1 MKLTNKAAAAVMAA
15 CLAVL
20 PATAAEKAACVKGPD
35 EVALQT
41 RVVQTDLM
49 VAALSCGASARYN
62 EFVKANQ
69 PVLMAAHTQLTKFF
83 TKARGGSRALNA
95 FITKLA
101 NDSSRRSIANI
112 AAFCQET
119 GWLYDAMLS
128 PARGDFVTFIGPLL
142 VAQRHGYAPCEAKPQ
157 LMAVGPTGPMPVTV
171 AAAAPAEAPAAAPP
185 AAAPQPATP
194 PPAAAAPKADTS
206 GVPTP
211 KPKPTTL
218 ASRITALKIRSRD

>member
-1 MKLTNKAAAAVMAA
+1 MTLKTRIAAALTAA
-15 CLAVL
+15 SFAIA
-20 PATAAEKAACVKGPD
+20 PATAADAACVKGPD
-35 EVALQT
+35 EVALQV
-41 RVVQTDLM
+41 RVIQTDLM

-83 TKARGGSRALNA
+83 SAKRGGQRALNS

-112 AAFCQET
+112 ALFCQET
-119 GWLYDAMLS
+119 GWLYDALLS
-128 PARGDFVTFIGPLL
+128 PTRGDFVTFIGPLL
-142 VAQRHGYAPCEAKPQ
+142 TAQRHGFQPCEAKAQ
-157 LMAVGPTGPMPVTV
+157 LMAIGPTGPLPVDV
-171 AAAAPAEAPAAAPP
+171 AAAAPPAAAAPAAAPP
-185 AAAPQPATP
+185 AAAPAPAAA
-194 PPAAAAPKADTS
+194 PPAQAAPKADTS

-218 ASRITALKIRSRD
+218 ASR

>member
-1 MKLTNKAAAAVMAA
+1 MKLTLRFAAA
-15 CLAVL
+15 L
-20 PATAAEKAACVKGPD
+20 TAASLAFVPAASAAEACVKGPD
-35 EVALQT
+35 EVALQV
-41 RVVQTDLM
+41 RVIQTDLM

-83 TKARGGSRALNA
+83 TKKRGGQTALNA

-119 GWLYDAMLS
+119 GWLYDALLN
-128 PARGDFVTFIGPLL
+128 PERGDLVTFIGPLL
-142 VAQRHGYAPCEAKPQ
+142 VAQRHGYQPCEPKPQ
-157 LMAVGPTGPMPVTV
+157 LLAVGPTGTTPATV
-171 AAAAPAEAPAAAPP
+171 AAAPP
-185 AAAPQPATP
+185 AAEAAAAAAPPQPASAP
-194 PPAAAAPKADTS
+194 PQQAAPKADTS

-211 KPKPTTL
+211 QPKPTTL
-218 ASRITALKIRSRD
+218 ASR

>member
-1 MKLTNKAAAAVMAA
+1 MKFTNRIAAAFTAASISFAPAMAA
-15 CLAVL
+15 
-20 PATAAEKAACVKGPD
+20 EEACVKGPD
-35 EVALQT
+35 EVALQV
-41 RVVQTDLM
+41 RVIQTDLM

-83 TKARGGSRALNA
+83 TKKRGGQRALNA

-119 GWLYDAMLS
+119 GWLYDAVLS
-128 PARGDFVTFIGPLL
+128 PTRGDFVTFIGPLQ
-142 VAQRHGYAPCEAKPQ
+142 VSQRHGYQPCEPKAQ
-157 LMAVGPTGPMPVTV
+157 LLAIGPSGPVPATAV
-171 AAAAPAEAPAAAPP
+171 AAAAPP
-185 AAAPQPATP
+185 AAAPAAAPAA
-194 PPAAAAPKADTS
+194 PPASAAPTPPKADTT

-218 ASRITALKIRSRD
+218 ASR

>member
-1 MKLTNKAAAAVMAA
+1 MTVRNRAAAAITAA
-15 CLAVL
+15 CLAFA
-20 PATAAEKAACVKGPD
+20 PAAYAAEEACVKGPD

-41 RVVQTDLM
+41 RVIQTDLM

-83 TKARGGSRALNA
+83 TKKRGGQKALNA

-101 NDSSRRSIANI
+101 NDSSKRSIANI
-112 AAFCQET
+112 ALFCQET
-119 GWLYDAMLS
+119 GWLYDAILS
-128 PARGDFVTFIGPLL
+128 PARGDFVTFISPLA
-142 VAQRHGYAPCEAKPQ
+142 VAQRHGYAPCEPKAQ
-157 LMAVGPTGPMPVTV
+157 LLAVGPTGPVPVTV
-171 AAAAPAEAPAAAPP
+171 AAAAPPPAAAPAAAPAATP
-185 AAAPQPATP
+185 AAAPA
-194 PPAAAAPKADTS
+194 PAAAAPTPDTT

-218 ASRITALKIRSRD
+218 ASR

>member
-1 MKLTNKAAAAVMAA
+1 MKLTTRIAAAF
-15 CLAVL
+15 
-20 PATAAEKAACVKGPD
+20 TAASFAFTPAIAAEEACVKGPD
-35 EVALQT
+35 EVALQV
-41 RVVQTDLM
+41 RVIQTDLM

-83 TKARGGSRALNA
+83 TKKRGGQKALNA

-119 GWLYDAMLS
+119 GWLYDAVLS

-142 VAQRHGYAPCEAKPQ
+142 VAQRHGYQPCEPKPQ
-157 LMAVGPTGPMPVTV
+157 LLAVGPTGPVPATV
-171 AAAAPAEAPAAAPP
+171 ASAAPAAAEPAAAAPP
-185 AAAPQPATP
+185 AAVPQPAAAP
-194 PPAAAAPKADTS
+194 PQAAPKADTS

-218 ASRITALKIRSRD
+218 ASR

>member
-1 MKLTNKAAAAVMAA
+1 MTLKSRIAAALMAASFAISPAAAA
-15 CLAVL
+15 
-20 PATAAEKAACVKGPD
+20 AEACVKGPD
-35 EVALQT
+35 EVALQV
-41 RVVQTDLM
+41 RVIQTDLM

-62 EFVKANQ
+62 TFVKANQ

-83 TKARGGSRALNA
+83 TAKRGGQRALNT

-119 GWLYDAMLS
+119 GWLYDALLA
-128 PARGDFVTFIGPLL
+128 PTRGDLVTFIGPLL
-142 VAQRHGYAPCEAKPQ
+142 VSQRHGYAPCEPKAQ
-157 LMAVGPTGPMPVTV
+157 LMAIGPTGPLPVDV
-171 AAAAPAEAPAAAPP
+171 AAAAPPAVPAAAPA
-185 AAAPQPATP
+185 AAAPQPAAP
-194 PPAAAAPKADTS
+194 PPPQAAPKADTT

-218 ASRITALKIRSRD
+218 ASR

>member
-1 MKLTNKAAAAVMAA
+1 MKFTNRIAAAFTAASISVAPAMAA
-15 CLAVL
+15 
-20 PATAAEKAACVKGPD
+20 EEACVKGPD
-35 EVALQT
+35 EVALQV
-41 RVVQTDLM
+41 RVIQTDLM

-83 TKARGGSRALNA
+83 TKKRGGQRALNA

-119 GWLYDAMLS
+119 GWLYDAVLS
-128 PARGDFVTFIGPLL
+128 PTRGDFVTFIGPLQ
-142 VAQRHGYAPCEAKPQ
+142 VSQRHGYQPCEPKAQ
-157 LMAVGPTGPMPVTV
+157 LLAIGPSGPVPATAV
-171 AAAAPAEAPAAAPP
+171 AAAAPP
-185 AAAPQPATP
+185 AAAPAAAPAAPPASAAP
-194 PPAAAAPKADTS
+194 PPPKADTT

-218 ASRITALKIRSRD
+218 ASR

>member
-1 MKLTNKAAAAVMAA
+1 MRLTHRAAAAVTAA

-20 PATAAEKAACVKGPD
+20 PAAAADKSCVKGPD

-41 RVVQTDLM
+41 RVIQTDLM

-69 PVLMAAHTQLTKFF
+69 PTLMAAHTQLTKFF
-83 TKARGGSRALNA
+83 TKARGGQKALNI

-119 GWLYDAMLS
+119 GWLYDAILS
-128 PARGDFVTFIGPLL
+128 PARGDFVTFISQLY
-142 VAQRHGYAPCEAKPQ
+142 ASQRHGFTPCEPKAQ
-157 LMAVGPTGPMPVTV
+157 LMAVGPTGLTPTAV
-171 AAAAPAEAPAAAPP
+171 AAAAPAAAPP
-185 AAAPQPATP
+185 AAAPSATP
-194 PPAAAAPKADTS
+194 PAAAPPAAAAPKADTS

-218 ASRITALKIRSRD
+218 ASR

>member
-1 MKLTNKAAAAVMAA
+1 MKLTHRAAAAITAA

-20 PATAAEKAACVKGPD
+20 PAAAADQACVKGPD

-41 RVVQTDLM
+41 RVIQTDLM

-69 PVLMAAHTQLTKFF
+69 PVLMAAHSQLTKFF
-83 TKARGGSRALNA
+83 TKARGGQKALNT

-119 GWLYDAMLS
+119 GWLYDAILS
-128 PARGDFVTFIGPLL
+128 PTRGDFVTFIGPLL
-142 VAQRHGYAPCEAKPQ
+142 AAQRHGFVPCEAKAQ
-157 LMAVGPTGPMPVTV
+157 LMAIGPTGPMPATVAV
-171 AAAAPAEAPAAAPP
+171 AAAPSGAPAAAP
-185 AAAPQPATP
+185 AAAPQPAAA

-218 ASRITALKIRSRD
+218 ASR